1 VSGWSELAA
10 LQPKARRD
18 GGGHFLRGVRQGRP
32 KIHCRQVKPSE
43 EFLGFARNAFDATL
57 ELAGLRE

>member
-10 LQPKARRD
+10 P
-18 GGGHFLRGVRQGRP
+18 QGRP

-57 ELAGLRE
+57 DLAGLRE